1 MNLLDAY
8 RYLAA
13 LERHRHFGR
22 AADACH
28 ITQPALS
35 NALRALEAHLGA
47 PIVRRSRQYEGLTP
61 EGERV
66 LATAHRVLREQEV
79 LRQELASRADKP
91 CGRLT
96 VGSVPTALPIAARF
110 IARLV
115 ERHPGI
121 VPQLRSLSS
130 QEIEQGLHTLALDLG
145 FGFVERVAQDRRISV
160 WPQYEESHHLVQRHA
175 VNEAVADAVPDA
187 AATSLDV
194 TGLAAASEPAEPSTG
209 AATATWAEAAALLL
223 VLQTPEMHY
232 RALLDAVFRD
242 LGLAVQPAME
252 TDSVLALL
260 VAVQSAGFAAVLPGA
275 LVAAL
280 PSTAGLRVRP
290 LAQPQVLT
298 SVGCM
303 TSSLARP
310 SPVLQAALDLARS
323 TAWREEAGAHSG
335 ALR

>member
-22 AADACH
+22 AADVCH

-35 NALRALEAHLGA
+35 NALRALESNLGVA
-47 PIVRRSRQYEGLTP
+47 IVRRSRQYEGLTP

-66 LATAHRVLREQEV
+66 LATAHRVLREQEA
-79 LRQELASRADKP
+79 LQQELASGADQP

-110 IARLV
+110 TARLV

-130 QEIEQGLHTLALDLG
+130 QDIEQGLHTLALDLG
-145 FGFVERVAQDRRISV
+145 FGFVERVAQDRRLSV
-160 WPQYEESHHLVQRHA
+160 WPQYDECHHLVQRRTST
-175 VNEAVADAVPDA
+175 DAMPD
-187 AATSLDV
+187 
-194 TGLAAASEPAEPSTG
+194 G
-209 AATATWAEAAALLL
+209 AATWAEAASLRLC
-223 VLQTPEMHY
+223 LQTPEMHY
-232 RALLDAVFRD
+232 RVMLDGVFREQ
-242 LGLAVQPAME
+242 GLKVEPAIE

-275 LVAAL
+275 LVGAL
-280 PSTAGLRVRP
+280 PSTVGLRVRP
-290 LAQPQVLT
+290 LASPRVVT
-298 SVGCM
+298 AVGCM
-303 TSSLARP
+303 TSAQARP
-310 SPVLQAALDLARS
+310 SRVLQAALDLARS
-323 TAWREEAGAHSG
+323 ASWRQEARACSG
-335 ALR
+335 ELR